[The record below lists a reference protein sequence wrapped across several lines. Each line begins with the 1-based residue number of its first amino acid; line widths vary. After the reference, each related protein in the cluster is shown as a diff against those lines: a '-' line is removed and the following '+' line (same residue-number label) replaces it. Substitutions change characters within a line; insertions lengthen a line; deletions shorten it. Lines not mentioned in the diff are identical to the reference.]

1 MEIPGPL
8 TVEEMQEAS
17 ILAAPRLLR
26 GTMQRRARNLL
37 HPSKWKLGIFLV
49 IAAVFLGRLLSDP
62 QYSGHGK
69 WIPPVLLL
77 SGVAYQF
84 FWGPKVAR
92 LGYERRIAC
101 APRVVAVDLDGV
113 HLEDKT
119 GIPQLRPWPVYQ
131 KWREGSLI
139 FLLRGPHRVSNII
152 PKRGM
157 TPEQVDALRV
167 LLALHMPDSA

>member
-1 MEIPGPL
+1 MEIQGPL

-17 ILAAPRLLR
+17 ILAAPQLLR

-37 HPSKWKLGIFLV
+37 HPSKWKFGIFFV
-49 IAAVFLGRLLSDP
+49 VAAVFLFRLLTDP

-84 FWGPKVAR
+84 FWGPKMAR
-92 LGYERRIAC
+92 RGYERRIAR
-101 APRVVAVDLDGV
+101 APRVVSVDLDGV
-113 HLEDKT
+113 HLADTT
-119 GIPQLRPWPVYQ
+119 GMPQLRPWPVYE

-139 FLLRGPHRVSNII
+139 FLLRGPQRVSNII

-157 TPEQVDALRV
+157 TSGQVDALRV
-167 LLALHMPDSA
+167 LLAMHMPDSA